1 MSASLSPSPRL
12 RFFGNDGAPLAG
24 GSLITYDNETSLP
37 VATYNDAGMAAENP
51 EQLPLDANGEP
62 SYEGSPRNVFLKNG
76 KFYKFK
82 WFDKDGNLVG
92 GCDNIGA
99 SGSGGGSGNA
109 IVRGAENEGIK
120 VSSMIDSSGN
130 TVYIVALTE
139 DVLTVLA
146 TAYIVPNGGIPKT
159 DLAQGVQDSLELA
172 DTAVQPD
179 SLVKRVRVDAEQTFN
194 DTEKVQGRSN
204 INAQKDIGGPGA
216 FIDTGSVDSSNVW
229 AQIGELDLNSL
240 GIATGKSLASCYS
253 NISLSLEFTVYNT
266 GNTDGAIV
274 ERGRFDINVHADPS
288 NGKWNYDA
296 QWTSYDSRVAG
307 THIIDSMRVSKKMN
321 VSEIKTLT
329 LHAKVPAPSTFKDNA
344 LNVSVLKNYGTTHRT
359 DNMNTVKSFVK
370 PWTLW
375 ICTVWHTFTLGTNES
390 PAPIGRYLSGNYD
403 SYVDFPTVHA
413 PQLSVLDTPYYTQ
426 TDGNNAVKRGDLPVI
441 VDQRF
446 GEGATAF
453 PIEITDSAQ
462 KFASIN
468 AVRRMSVFNGGPSG
482 NILYLARLSSTG
494 FMTPTIDTTSAG
506 LYLVG
511 EDFLFPMAGQTRSI
525 SVYFEVV
532 DPGSSVYNVMATWR
546 RYGTDDPK
554 EFNISVTY
562 FGNTVG
568 CWHGT
573 KTLSTTETALV
584 VTDFENMVK
593 LEIDFISTDGER
605 WYHFEYIK
613 EANRSRMV
621 EY

>member
-12 RFFGNDGAPLAG
+12 RFFGTDGAPLAG
-24 GSLITYDNETSLP
+24 GFLITYDNEDSQP

-51 EQLPLDANGEP
+51 AQLPLDANGEP
-62 SYEGSPRNVFLKNG
+62 SYEGIPRNVFLENG

-92 GCDNIGA
+92 SCDNIGA
-99 SGSGGGSGNA
+99 SGRGGGSGNA
-109 IVRGAENEGIK
+109 IVRGVENEGIK

-159 DLAQGVQDSLELA
+159 DLAQGVKDSLELA
-172 DTAVQPD
+172 DSSLQPGD
-179 SLVKRVRVDAEQTFN
+179 LDKVVRVNAEQNFT
-194 DTEKVQGRSN
+194 DSEKAQ
-204 INAQKDIGGPGA
+204 AQKNISAAEYRGNQFDIVQNHDG
-216 FIDTGSVDSSNVW
+216 
-229 AQIGELDLNSL
+229 
-240 GIATGKSLASCYS
+240 TGKYCKIAELIREGHRKDYCYYYFTLCIKFVVNFDASTLDGIENGTFLFSAVDYDRL
-253 NISLSLEFTVYNT
+253 NVYNDNGQWIDYDNAFKYDGISQCIKGVHILRQKT
-266 GNTDGAIV
+266 GLKVDRYEIWLEVDDTIFNVAGSISVNVLSDVGSWAYNGQSSRSD
-274 ERGRFDINVHADPS
+274 RGMKAGWFKV
-288 NGKWNYDA
+288 YDA
-296 QWTSYDSRVAG
+296 TQEGQPMLLTG
-307 THIIDSMRVSKKMN
+307 TLD
-321 VSEIKTLT
+321 TLT
-329 LHAKVPAPSTFKDNA
+329 NSTFVEAVRK
-344 LNVSVLKNYGTTHRT
+344 
-359 DNMNTVKSFVK
+359 
-370 PWTLW
+370 
-375 ICTVWHTFTLGTNES
+375 
-390 PAPIGRYLSGNYD
+390 
-403 SYVDFPTVHA
+403 
-413 PQLSVLDTPYYTQ
+413 PQLAVLDTPYYTQ
-426 TDGNNAVKRGDLPVI
+426 ADGDNAVKRGDLPVI
-441 VDQRF
+441 VDQS

-453 PIEITDSAQ
+453 PIALTDSAQ

-482 NILYLARLSSTG
+482 NILYLARFCSMG
-494 FMTPTIDTTSAG
+494 FMTPTIDTSTAG

-511 EDFLFPMAGQTRSI
+511 EDYLYPMAGQTHSI
-525 SVYFEVV
+525 SVYLEVV

-546 RYGTDDPK
+546 RSGTDDPK
-554 EFNISVTY
+554 EFKIAVTY

-584 VTDFENMVK
+584 ITDFYNMVK
-593 LEIDFISTDGER
+593 MEIDFISTDGER
-605 WYHFEYIK
+605 WYHFEYVK